1 MHTTTLHYKNLFE
14 LSQDLIVIAG
24 LDGFFKKINPQ
35 WTKKLGYSERELLS
49 VPFIEFVHPDDKEKT
64 AEIVKQQIEGL
75 SVHQF
80 SNRYIGKQGQV
91 VWLEWN
97 STTVDSTGTVF
108 AIARDKTLTKE
119 QEHEKKLILKELK
132 AKNKQL
138 RDYANITSHDLRSPI
153 ANIFT
158 LSKFLKDSRLRKDQ
172 QEYANLI
179 QNCAE
184 TLNSTLE
191 DLINA
196 LKINQNTD
204 LKIKYISLEK
214 TCNKAIQELSDL
226 ITSNNAR
233 IYTNFNKIGTIEYS
247 ETYMYNIFL
256 NLISNALKYR
266 STERAP
272 VIHIES
278 RKKND
283 AVQLIFTD
291 NGSGIDVEK
300 HRNKIFGFRKTFHG
314 NPDAKGFGLF
324 MTKSQVEALNGKI
337 TIHSEPEKGT
347 IFTID
352 IVS

>member
-24 LDGFFKKINPQ
+24 LDGYFKKINPQ
-35 WTKKLGYSERELLS
+35 WSKKLGYTEKELLS
-49 VPFIEFVHPDDKEKT
+49 RPYIEFVHPDDKDKT
-64 AEIVKQQIEGL
+64 SGMAQQQINGTD
-75 SVHQF
+75 VNQF
-80 SNRYIGKQGQV
+80 SNRYIGKQGQII
-91 VWLEWN
+91 WLEW
-97 STTVDSTGTVF
+97 SVTTVDSTGTIF
-108 AIARDKTLTKE
+108 AIARDKTIAKE

-138 RDYANITSHDLRSPI
+138 RDYANITSHNLRSPV

-158 LSKFLKDSRLRKDQ
+158 LSNFLKDSRLRKDQ

-196 LKINQNTD
+196 IQINQNAD
-204 LKIKYISLEK
+204 LKIRRISLQK
-214 TCNKAIQELSDL
+214 TCNEVLSKLNDL
-226 ITSNNAR
+226 ITENNAR
-233 IYTNFNKIGTIEYS
+233 IYTNFNKVAAIEYS

-256 NLISNALKYR
+256 NLISNSIKYR
-266 STERAP
+266 STERFP
-272 VIHIES
+272 VIHVES
-278 RKKND
+278 KKKDN
-283 AVQLIFTD
+283 AIQLIFTD

-300 HRNKIFGFRKTFHG
+300 HKNKIFGFRKTFHC

-324 MTKSQVEALNGKI
+324 MIKSQIEALNGKI
-337 TIHSEPEKGT
+337 AIHSEPGKGT
-347 IFTID
+347 VFTID
-352 IVS
+352 ILS